1 MIERRHCFQEHNPL
15 EFGKSIKE
23 MVAWQTQNFS
33 HLLQLQGSSLGE
45 MHFVLGIAKQELP

>member
-1 MIERRHCFQEHNPL
+1 MIERRHGFQEHNPL

-33 HLLQLQGSSLGE
+33 HLLQLHGSSLGE
-45 MHFVLGIAKQELP
+45 MHFVLGIANQELP